1 MSNLYM
7 TTEEFADMVIQALHD
22 QNYFKKGGKHH
33 PGDIVIAFTSA
44 AESIASA
51 LEWAITQEGKVRKEQ
66 EQKQKLAMMQLTTL
80 KKSTEHTYPV
90 NNSQVTFSPNTILPQ
105 DDEIAPA
112 LLDQGESVID
122 DEWVLG
128 YSEWKKSG
136 KSKKNR

>member
-7 TTEEFADMVIQALHD
+7 TTEEFADMVVQALHD

-66 EQKQKLAMMQLTTL
+66 EKKQAIVRTTTL
-80 KKSTEHTYPV
+80 SKNDYYTDTA
-90 NNSQVTFSPNTILPQ
+90 NSSRVTFSPNSVLPQ
-105 DDEIAPA
+105 DDEIAPNTTTT
-112 LLDQGESVID
+112 
-122 DEWVLG
+122 EWELG
-128 YSEWKKSG
+128 YSESRIG
-136 KSKKNR
+136 KRKKNG